1 GYDYYELKDRL
12 SESGYFDENIA
23 NPFYIYYEAV
33 KGTVTAEDNKEYR
46 FKTDYVSSQGENIHV
61 LGHSLTDMPLAIIY
75 DKESIFKNG
84 SIISAQPQS
93 FNGISAGGMPE
104 LKLKVIIP
112 DDNTEDMSYRGYF
125 SVYMTNE
132 MIDEYEQKL
141 KESCP
146 DYMAKVAER
155 EIFLMTKN
163 PDDFDRAKEFI
174 ESVIPEGA
182 AMRDLKSEI
191 SEFDYLFRL
200 IRLMAAAI
208 VIVFALIAVSNI
220 FNITVSGISES
231 RRSYGLL
238 RAVGMTDRQL
248 EKTAAV
254 QTFLPIIYASVITLI
269 LTAAAVIIIAV
280 ITGEPIIEKTLE
292 FTEPHKALIRVI
304 IASAAAFSVAAL
316 AAYFPLMRIEK
327 STVSDS
333 VRFEA

>member
-1 GYDYYELKDRL
+1 
-12 SESGYFDENIA
+12 
-23 NPFYIYYEAV
+23 
-33 KGTVTAEDNKEYR
+33 
-46 FKTDYVSSQGENIHV
+46 
-61 LGHSLTDMPLAIIY
+61 
-75 DKESIFKNG
+75 
-84 SIISAQPQS
+84 
-93 FNGISAGGMPE
+93 MPE
-104 LKLKVIIP
+104 FEFMVIIP
-112 DDNTEDMSYRGYF
+112 DEEPAHLQNGFIRI
-125 SVYMTNE
+125 YMVNE
-132 MIDEYEQKL
+132 QIDEYEQKL
-141 KESCP
+141 RESCP
-146 DYMAKVAER
+146 DYMAKVGER
-155 EIFLMTKN
+155 DIYLMVRNT
-163 PDDFDRAKEFI
+163 DDFDKAKEFI
-174 ESVIPEGA
+174 QSVIPEGA
-182 AMRDLKSEI
+182 TIYDLKSEI
-191 SEFDYLFRL
+191 SEYDYMFRF

-269 LTAAAVIIIAV
+269 LTAAAVMIIALNM
-280 ITGEPIIEKTLE
+280 GDPIDIEKALA

-333 VRFEA
+333 VRFET